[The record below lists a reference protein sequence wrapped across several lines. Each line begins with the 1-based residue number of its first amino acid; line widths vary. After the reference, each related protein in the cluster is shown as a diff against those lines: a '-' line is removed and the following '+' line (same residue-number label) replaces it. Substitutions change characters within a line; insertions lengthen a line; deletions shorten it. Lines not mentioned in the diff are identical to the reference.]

1 MKDPLKL
8 LMLLCS
14 LRTGAGPWTAGDA
27 DVRAGEMAALL
38 CPLDGPSVM
47 WTGPSSQDTDLT
59 RMSSAEQT
67 RMGLLLHGRS
77 LVVLRAS
84 VLHQGNYSCS
94 LGNASSRSWF
104 RLTVSTTRSREQE
117 QRTQYPQRCY
127 AAAACTLSCPEVNVP
142 AASTPNISSNGT
154 VWHKEGES
162 EPTDGYFSSVQ
173 EKHQGVYTCTRSYL
187 CYTHLYNMTF
197 RVALE
202 VKPERKSGQAE
213 ILSPR
218 SGVVNVELGDTVVVE
233 CRAVVYSD
241 FDEVFWLVGTSEVE
255 TNSSFPVFYNYSR
268 ESDAAEMKITASLV
282 FRKVSEEDLSK
293 GYTCKLDPLSGPSS
307 SVSIT
312 LTQKAA
318 PRLLP
323 LALGLAAVAVMILVT
338 VVVLVKLRK
347 DVVLFLRGS
356 LCCRRSASD
365 GKSYDAFLM
374 CYQSDTGLKE
384 DDRKHL
390 QSVLEERFGYSL
402 CLYERDVSPGKA
414 AAEAVLDCVEQSR
427 TVVLVPAS
435 PDVGPDAGPGS
446 GLLSAVHAALVE
458 RQTRLVF
465 IQTETSEAPRS
476 GSLPEALRLLGEAAD
491 CVTWKGMSSI
501 PHASSFWKQ
510 LRYHLPAP
518 QQASRM
524 KLLPF

>member
-1 MKDPLKL
+1 
-8 LMLLCS
+8 
-14 LRTGAGPWTAGDA
+14 
-27 DVRAGEMAALL
+27 MAALL

-202 VKPERKSGQAE
+202 VKPERKKKVPV
-213 ILSPR
+213 ITSPHR
-218 SGVVNVELGDTVVVE
+218 SDVFHVDLGDTVVVE

-268 ESDAAEMKITASLV
+268 EGDASEMKITASLV
-282 FRKVSEEDLSK
+282 FRKVSEDNLSK
-293 GYTCKLDPLSGPSS
+293 NYTCRLDPVSGPSR

-312 LTQKAA
+312 LTQKAR
-318 PRLLP
+318 PSYVS
-323 LALGLAAVAVMILVT
+323 LALCVGGVVAVMVSAVVIYVRFKITVT
-338 VVVLVKLRK
+338 
-347 DVVLFLRGS
+347 LFLRDS
-356 LCCRRSASD
+356 LGCHRSSSD